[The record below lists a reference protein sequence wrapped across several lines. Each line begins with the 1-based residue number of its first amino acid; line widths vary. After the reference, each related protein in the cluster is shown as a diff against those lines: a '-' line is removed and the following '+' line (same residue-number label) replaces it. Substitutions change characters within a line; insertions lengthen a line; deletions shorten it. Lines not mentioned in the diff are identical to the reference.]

1 MSEHSN
7 SQNKQQKILSL
18 LWPICLINA
27 SISFITLIVTLF
39 GQNTLEREFVYLGH
53 QFVQNAAALAEQQA
67 SLQHLFLTSSKSAL
81 EQKPLTE
88 LFKETQ
94 SSLNDC
100 YQKMLSFRADFSEEL
115 SSTIGA
121 TKDLALVLRE
131 GCAAVTTAAE
141 LMLQMSSRLSS
152 SEQEHFTADHN
163 ALDE

>member
-18 LWPICLINA
+18 LWPICFINVG
-27 SISFITLIVTLF
+27 ISFITLMVALF

-67 SLQHLFLTSSKSAL
+67 SLQNLFLTSSQSAL
-81 EQKPLTE
+81 DKKPLIE
-88 LFKETQ
+88 LLKETQ
-94 SSLNDC
+94 SSFNDC
-100 YQKMLSFRADFSEEL
+100 YQKMISFRADFTEEL

-131 GCAAVTTAAE
+131 GCAAITTVAE
-141 LMLQMSSRLSS
+141 LMLQMPPRLSS

-163 ALDE
+163 ALEG

>member
-18 LWPICLINA
+18 LWPICFINA
-27 SISFITLIVTLF
+27 GISFITLMVALF

-67 SLQHLFLTSSKSAL
+67 SLQHLFLTSSQSAL
-81 EQKPLTE
+81 DKKPLIE
-88 LFKETQ
+88 LLKETQ
-94 SSLNDC
+94 SSFNDC
-100 YQKMLSFRADFSEEL
+100 YQKMISFRADFTEEL

-131 GCAAVTTAAE
+131 GCAAITTVAE
-141 LMLQMSSRLSS
+141 LMLQMPPRLAS
-152 SEQEHFTADHN
+152 SEQEHCTADHN
-163 ALDE
+163 ALDG

>member
-18 LWPICLINA
+18 LWPICFINA
-27 SISFITLIVTLF
+27 GISFITLMVALF

-67 SLQHLFLTSSKSAL
+67 SLQHLFLTSSQSAL

-88 LFKETQ
+88 LLKETQ

-121 TKDLALVLRE
+121 TKD
-131 GCAAVTTAAE
+131 
-141 LMLQMSSRLSS
+141 
-152 SEQEHFTADHN
+152 
-163 ALDE
+163 